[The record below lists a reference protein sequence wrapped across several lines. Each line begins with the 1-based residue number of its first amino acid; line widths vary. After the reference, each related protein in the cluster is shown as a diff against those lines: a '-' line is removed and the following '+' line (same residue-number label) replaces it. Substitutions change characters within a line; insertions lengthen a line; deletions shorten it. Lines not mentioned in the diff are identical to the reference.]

1 LKRIFSA
8 LIIILMFDNCSNA
21 PRIEHLDNWMG
32 NYQYEEEP
40 VNANAGYSMV
50 MKWQLA
56 IKKDNDT
63 YTGLLEI
70 NGQQTLIKW
79 DVDVKGDSTEIA
91 IIFKDLIEGSDEGM
105 KEGDTLFVL
114 TKQKKD
120 IKTIWK
126 SIQPRLSDNS
136 AECECFFKE

>member
-1 LKRIFSA
+1 
-8 LIIILMFDNCSNA
+8 
-21 PRIEHLDNWMG
+21 MG